1 MGKHYS
7 HNGEGLLW
15 KWGKNITK
23 MGKEYQNNGE
33 ELLKKWGNI
42 IAFDIFLI
50 SLWHEGIENDHID
63 HVGQIIEISDC
74 Q

>member
-1 MGKHYS
+1 M
-7 HNGEGLLW
+7 
-15 KWGKNITK
+15 K